1 MELPIIFL
9 ETALSENHL
18 NILQDVR
25 RESHSHTSLPLS
37 ATYCSAKTPTT
48 QNNRS
53 GDPDICPV
61 KPPPPD
67 PPSNTHFTICL

>member
-9 ETALSENHL
+9 ETVVSDNHL
-18 NILQDVR
+18 NILQDVWS
-25 RESHSHTSLPLS
+25 ESHLHTSLPLS
-37 ATYCSAKTPTT
+37 TAKTPTT

-61 KPPPPD
+61 KQPPPD
-67 PPSNTHFTICL
+67 PPSNTNFTICL